1 MQYIHK
7 VKKEESVRDICV
19 KYSVCEEELLSANNL
34 VEEDIKEGV
43 LLFVSV
49 PDGRRYV
56 VKPFDTIRKIAEKFE
71 VSEAAILEFNNIKQI
86 FLGQIIYI
94 PWLYVFVFYA
104 TTIKAFWYIENSL
117 VICFSVEV
125 DMEKKMKFGKED
137 LIDIVK
143 SSLIAVVSSLVLI
156 LLFAIIIKFSG
167 IADNVI
173 LAINMVIKSISI
185 VLGILFGIKHAR
197 LGAIKGLF
205 SGLLFVIVSYVLFS
219 IINLDGKIDLMML
232 VDSLIILA
240 ESLISGIIAVNI
252 KDKRTGKRWTQVW
265 KGSCE
270 SKFTGNWK
278 SITAFAK

>member
-1 MQYIHK
+1 
-7 VKKEESVRDICV
+7 
-19 KYSVCEEELLSANNL
+19 
-34 VEEDIKEGV
+34 
-43 LLFVSV
+43 
-49 PDGRRYV
+49 
-56 VKPFDTIRKIAEKFE
+56 
-71 VSEAAILEFNNIKQI
+71 
-86 FLGQIIYI
+86 
-94 PWLYVFVFYA
+94 
-104 TTIKAFWYIENSL
+104 
-117 VICFSVEV
+117 
-125 DMEKKMKFGKED
+125 MEKKMKFGKED

-270 SKFTGNWK
+270 SKFIGNWK

>member
-34 VEEDIKEGV
+34 AEEDIKEGV

-219 IINLDGKIDLMML
+219 IINLDGKIDLMMF